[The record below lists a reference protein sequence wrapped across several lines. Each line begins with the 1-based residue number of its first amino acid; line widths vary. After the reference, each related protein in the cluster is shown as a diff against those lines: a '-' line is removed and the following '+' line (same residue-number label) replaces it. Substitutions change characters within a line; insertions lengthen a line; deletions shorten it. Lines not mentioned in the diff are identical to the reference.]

1 VKKIAVCA
9 LFVLLGLALSAPTV
23 AHAKKIS
30 SQEQANKQTQKNWK
44 KAGKQQT
51 KAQKKQMKAQKKQMK
66 QWSKEHPTKT
76 STTTTR
82 TTT

>member
-1 VKKIAVCA
+1 MKKIAACA
-9 LFVLLGLALSAPTV
+9 LFVLLGITLFGPTV

-44 KAGKQQT
+44 KASKHQT

-66 QWSKEHPTKT
+66 QWSKDHPTQT
-76 STTTTR
+76 TTTTTR

>member
-1 VKKIAVCA
+1 VKQTAAYA
-9 LFVLLGLALSAPTV
+9 LLVLLGIALSGPTV

-51 KAQKKQMKAQKKQMK
+51 KAQKKQIKAQKKQMK

-76 STTTTR
+76 TTTTTR

>member
-1 VKKIAVCA
+1 MRKIAACA
-9 LFVLLGLALSAPTV
+9 LFVLLGIALFGPPV
-23 AHAKKIS
+23 AYAKKIS

-66 QWSKEHPTKT
+66 QWSKDHPTKT
-76 STTTTR
+76 TTTTTR